1 MVHYAYLKIV
11 AFEREQE
18 LREIN
23 LTEVGCKKMPVMEQQ
38 PFASR
43 VKARADR
50 LWVKVQVVSPKSVK
64 RTRRRILQNL
74 LGQAFARSDAM

>member
-1 MVHYAYLKIV
+1 MKSPQFQNLLSVCATWMVHYAYLKIV

-38 PFASR
+38 PFASH

-50 LWVKVQVVSPKSVK
+50 YGSKCRWS
-64 RTRRRILQNL
+64 LQNL
-74 LGQAFARSDAM
+74 